1 MKVLHTSDWHL
12 GIELHR
18 HSLLEDQ
25 RWFLTQLYQII
36 QKETI
41 DVVLISGDIYDTTLA
56 TKEAIELFDDAM
68 KTICQD
74 MKKQVIVIAG
84 NHDSSTRLSAM
95 KALLKPSGL
104 HLYGTLDHRPQS
116 LTIEDVDFTCIPF
129 VHKETLSGIYGTK
142 FTSYEQ
148 AFLTLMEDVRKNK
161 KTNKQIVLAHAFVS
175 GATLSESDRFAM
187 VGSLDMISKDV
198 FHSLDYVALG
208 HLHQPQVLDKHIVY
222 SGSPLA
228 YSFSETKPKHVVI
241 IDTNDMTYKNIEIKP
256 LHPLTIVKGTYEEVM
271 ETLCDLQEAYVK
283 VELTDASPNYEW
295 FHYMKERCPYL
306 LCVTSKNMAQSTDRH
321 AIEFDGIQQLQDED
335 IIKQFFLDT
344 WHRELSEEELR
355 WMHEVRKG
363 ESE

>member
-1 MKVLHTSDWHL
+1 MKILHTSDWHL

-18 HSLLEDQ
+18 HSLIEDQ
-25 RWFLTQLYQII
+25 RWFLQQLYQII
-36 QKETI
+36 QNENI

-56 TKEAIELFDDAM
+56 TREAIALFDEAM

-104 HLYGTLDHRPQS
+104 HLYGTLDDQAPS
-116 LTIEDVDFTCIPF
+116 MTIEDVDFTCIPF
-129 VHKETLSGIYGTK
+129 VHKETLSRIYETK

-148 AFLTLMEDVRKNK
+148 AFLTLMDDVRKHRN
-161 KTNKQIVLAHAFVS
+161 THKQIVLAHAFVS
-175 GATLSESDRFAM
+175 GAALSESDRFAM
-187 VGSLDMISKDV
+187 VGSLDMVSKDV

-241 IDTNDMTYKNIEIKP
+241 IDTFDMTYQNIEIKP
-256 LHPLTIVKGTYEEVM
+256 LHPLTTVKGTYEEVM
-271 ETLCDLQEAYVK
+271 ETLCDLQDAYVK
-283 VELTDASPNYEW
+283 VELTDALPNYEW

-306 LCVTSKNMAQSTDRH
+306 LCVTSKHMHPSQDSHT
-321 AIEFDGIQQLQDED
+321 IQFDDIQQLQDED
-335 IIKQFFLDT
+335 IIQQFFLDT
-344 WHRELSEEELR
+344 MHREVSKEELD
-355 WMHEVRKG
+355 WMSEVRKG
-363 ESE
+363 ENK